1 MRCFHGIRGPA
12 ERCVT
17 RHQRGSDIW
26 DVSSFEEAA
35 DCKPGVFFVV
45 AFDFRGCQLPS
56 YRNGP
61 VERIG
66 VCCAETSNCTT
77 RLSPSSGKFRARMCY
92 SADRWKMFVEFKMGS
107 KVGRRAQ
114 ISIDDEAS
122 RLVITMFVL
131 T

>member
-1 MRCFHGIRGPA
+1 MRWFHGIRGPA

-45 AFDFRGCQLPS
+45 AFDFRGCQVLS

-61 VERIG
+61 RGTNRRVLCRNIELYNALEPEQWQIQSAYVLLRRQMEN
-66 VCCAETSNCTT
+66 VC
-77 RLSPSSGKFRARMCY
+77 RVQDG
-92 SADRWKMFVEFKMGS
+92 
-107 KVGRRAQ
+107 
-114 ISIDDEAS
+114 
-122 RLVITMFVL
+122 
-131 T
+131 